1 MKKKCSQW
9 RAGCQEV
16 LRQGKGE
23 KRLRYAKLYKNCT
36 KNSVNSSYGVMSPN
50 FRKSGDLLFK
60 ITLQMTRRFLVL
72 GDKL

>member
-23 KRLRYAKLYKNCT
+23 KRLLDKLYKNCT

-60 ITLQMTRRFLVL
+60 ITLQMTKRFLVL